1 MHAWPPSSDGGGIG
15 RPAGF
20 TLPCAPKRSSCPLQQ
35 LALLT
40 NSQGRSHSAT
50 TEFMNSVLIYSGGLD
65 STVLLYHLRAAG
77 HTVHALSVNYGQ
89 RHSCELRHAAEICK
103 AIDVPHQTAD
113 LSAIQPLLAG
123 SSLTSPEI
131 DVAEGHYTEESMK
144 STVVPNRNMILLAI
158 AAGHALSIGAEQI
171 AYAAHSGDHAIYPD
185 CRNEFADAMAAAIR
199 LCDWS
204 TVELS
209 RPFVDWT
216 KADIVRRGA
225 ELSLPFAKTWSCYQ
239 GGDLHCGRCGT
250 CIERREAFDLAGVTD
265 PTCYA
270 ANAPSVSDLR
280 ANDWRL

>member
-1 MHAWPPSSDGGGIG
+1 
-15 RPAGF
+15 
-20 TLPCAPKRSSCPLQQ
+20 
-35 LALLT
+35 
-40 NSQGRSHSAT
+40 
-50 TEFMNSVLIYSGGLD
+50 MNSVLIYSGGLD

-89 RHSCELRHAAEICK
+89 RHSCELMHAAEICK

-185 CRNEFADAMAAAIR
+185 CRNEFADAMAEAIR

-270 ANAPSVSDLR
+270 ANAPSVSTLR

>member
-1 MHAWPPSSDGGGIG
+1 MK
-15 RPAGF
+15 
-20 TLPCAPKRSSCPLQQ
+20 T
-35 LALLT
+35 
-40 NSQGRSHSAT
+40 
-50 TEFMNSVLIYSGGLD
+50 VLIYSGGLD

-77 HTVHALSVNYGQ
+77 HSVHALSVNYGQ
-89 RHSCELRHAAEICK
+89 RHACELDHAADICRELQLPNP
-103 AIDVPHQTAD
+103 VAD

-123 SSLTSPEI
+123 SSLTSADIE
-131 DVAEGHYTEESMK
+131 VAEGHYTEETMK
-144 STVVPNRNMILLAI
+144 STVVPNRNMILLSI
-158 AAGHALSIGAEQI
+158 AAGHALSIGAQQI

-225 ELSLPFAKTWSCYQ
+225 ELNLPFEKTWSCYK
-239 GGDLHCGRCGT
+239 GGEIHCGRCGT
-250 CIERREAFDLAGVTD
+250 CIERREAFDLAGIAD
-265 PTCYA
+265 PTIYA
-270 ANAPSVSDLR
+270 KEAPSVAALR